1 MQLESWDQ
9 GRFAEGL
16 GAAAE
21 ELLGQGLEGYISNR
35 KRLEDYFAKI
45 WPPPN
50 VWDTYNINTLNHVRY
65 MFGNVY
71 FDSFITFYK

>member
-1 MQLESWDQ
+1 MFQLASWDQ
-9 GRFAEGL
+9 ERFAEGL

-21 ELLGQGLEGYISNR
+21 KLLGQGLEGYINNR

-50 VWDTYNINTLNHVRY
+50 V
-65 MFGNVY
+65 
-71 FDSFITFYK
+71 